1 MMTASLLSGL
11 NAEEIRISKT
21 RIMTDYVR
29 DDAREVV
36 IDTKN
41 NLMWQDDASVGTLE
55 KDWASAKAYCQVLD
69 FAGYSDWRLASIK
82 ELESIA
88 EPENHPKA
96 IVNGFKNVAPNHYW
110 SSSVS
115 QSVSED
121 AWNVYFKYGSSR
133 YNGKASAYRVRC
145 VREAQRST
153 IFPPFSSHLS
163 YG

>member
-96 IVNGFKNVAPNHYW
+96 IVNGFKNVAPIFYW
-110 SSSVS
+110 SSSVF
-115 QSVSED
+115 QSDSKT
-121 AWNVYFKYGSSR
+121 AWYVDFRRGNSYYHDKTYT
-133 YNGKASAYRVRC
+133 YRVRC
-145 VREAQRST
+145 VREGQ
-153 IFPPFSSHLS
+153 
-163 YG
+163 